1 MVFPFAAGDAMPRS
15 NIMRQNRGTSSAD
28 LAERAAGYTANGESE
43 FTRHVSHGARGEP
56 SQRTIARVI
65 GSMTRLDQLIFKNC
79 RQLANLEER
88 MARESDPEAVARHIV
103 NARKKAKFIAELR
116 ASQRVASHGR

>member
-1 MVFPFAAGDAMPRS
+1 MGRS
-15 NIMRQNRGTSSAD
+15 NIKRQSSTD
-28 LAERAAGYTANGESE
+28 LAERAPGYSGNGESE
-43 FTRHVSHGARGEP
+43 FTRDVSRGAKGGP
-56 SQRTIARVI
+56 SQRTIMRVI

-88 MARESDPEAVARHIV
+88 IMSERDPEAVARHIV

-116 ASQRVASHGR
+116 ATQAGRS